1 MEKQFTQK
9 IFQGLIEFK
18 RGSIVDSKLETGVVE
33 LNDKYM
39 VVYPKA
45 DLSLCEYNHVAGN
58 ISDSDIDLTL
68 PNGTTKDLKHS
79 YTFDDEDL
87 AFMYFNK

>member
-39 VVYPKA
+39 VVYPKD

>member
-1 MEKQFTQK
+1 MENKERFFK
-9 IFQGLIEFK
+9 GIIEFK
-18 RGSIVDSKLETGVVE
+18 RGSIVDAKLETGVLE
-33 LNDKYM
+33 LNDRYM

-58 ISDSDIDLTL
+58 ISDSDIDLIL
-68 PNGTTKDLKHS
+68 PNGEIKDLKRS

-87 AFMYFNK
+87 AFMYFHK